1 MSAARRDADARGK
14 AGDDD
19 VRQLN
24 DDYTPEQAVRMINQ
38 MMPSNAR
45 SYVSVVAGVAL
56 SSVNG
61 REARLEIGYTIY
73 VSIVRDDR
81 APFLHCGHVG
91 PLNQI
96 KSLNDF
102 CRNLQKQIDA
112 WSDRRLTRAA
122 RDLPTARRAASRT
135 VAAKPR
141 PPA

>member
-1 MSAARRDADARGK
+1 
-14 AGDDD
+14 

-24 DDYTPEQAVRMINQ
+24 DDYTPEQAVRVINQ
-38 MMPSNAR
+38 MMPPNVR

-81 APFLHCGHVG
+81 TPFLLCEHVG
-91 PLNQI
+91 PLNQV
-96 KSLNDF
+96 KVLSDF
-102 CRNLQKQIDA
+102 TRNLQKQIDA

-122 RDLPTARRAASRT
+122 RDISPARRAPRT
-135 VAAKPR
+135 GPAAKPR